1 MSKAPSNSRLDEYFV
16 VRIERQLST
25 EQTRLAKRDI
35 FLGENDQL
43 VPIRDA
49 RQFDSAELAA
59 AHIETLEEQ
68 EQYQYIIQFC
78 SSKKPND
85 SPTEV
90 EELINRIMEIPY
102 PYRRTAY
109 NWLRGRDVQAL
120 LRRESEEVCERH
132 RRVLLDHDIDITR
145 KSDIILMKPKRKKFN
160 INTGQKS
167 DTAPRQYF
175 AYPGQKPLPVPSDE
189 EGGSE

>member
-1 MSKAPSNSRLDEYFV
+1 MSRGESNSRLEEYYV
-16 VRIERQLST
+16 IRIERQLSAD
-25 EQTRLAKRDI
+25 QPRLARRDT
-35 FLGENDQL
+35 FLGEDGQL
-43 VPIRDA
+43 VPIKQARHFADA
-49 RQFDSAELAA
+49 DTAA
-59 AHIETLEEQ
+59 QHIEQLADQ
-68 EQYQYIIQFC
+68 ARYDYVIQFC
-78 SSKKPND
+78 SSMKPNE

-90 EELINRIMEIPY
+90 EALIERIMEIPY

-160 INTGQKS
+160 INTGQS
-167 DTAPRQYF
+167 DHAPRQYF
-175 AYPGQKPLPVPSDE
+175 AYPNQKPLPVPSDDD
-189 EGGSE
+189 